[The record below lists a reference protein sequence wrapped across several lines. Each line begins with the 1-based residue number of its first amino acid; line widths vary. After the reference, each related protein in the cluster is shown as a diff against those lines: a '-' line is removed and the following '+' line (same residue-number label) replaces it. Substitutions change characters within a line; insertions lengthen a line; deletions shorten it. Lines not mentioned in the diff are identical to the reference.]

1 MNQSSSWLLPQTHPI
16 LANDEVHIWL
26 AALDQ
31 LRARAPSFLEIL
43 APDERDRAGKFH
55 FEKDRVRYILSRGIL
70 RTILARYLQSDA
82 AHLRF
87 DYNAYGKPSLR
98 GGRGVSPSLR
108 FNLSHSHELALY
120 AFTLQR
126 EVGLDVEFMRDDFV
140 CEEIAGRFFSE
151 HEVSTLRALP
161 ASQRTKGF
169 FNCWTRKE
177 AYVKA
182 RGQGLSLPLDSF
194 DVSLAPGEPAALL
207 SVRDGTG
214 EILHWAL
221 QELNLTSGYVAAVAV
236 EGVGW
241 QLRCWQWS
249 E

>member
-1 MNQSSSWLLPQTHPI
+1 MNQSSSWLLPQTHPV

-43 APDERDRAGKFH
+43 APDERDRAGRFH
-55 FEKDRVRYILSRGIL
+55 FEKDRVRFILTRGIL

-82 AHLRF
+82 AHLSF
-87 DYNAYGKPSLR
+87 DYNAYGKPSLA
-98 GGRGVSPSLR
+98 GSGEVSSSLR

-126 EVGLDVEFMRDDFV
+126 EVGLDVEFMREDFA
-140 CEEIAGRFFSE
+140 CEEIAERFFSE
-151 HEVSTLRALP
+151 REVATLLALP
-161 ASQRTKGF
+161 ASQRTEGF

-214 EILHWAL
+214 ETQRWRL
-221 QELNLTSGYVAAVAV
+221 QELNPAAGYIAAAAIEGSG
-236 EGVGW
+236 W
-241 QLRCWQWS
+241 RLSCWQWS
-249 E
+249 